1 MRTRDLGIRIGLG
14 TPGRFNAI
22 TDVPGVRV
30 GHCTLNVENG
40 DASIRTG
47 VTATEPR
54 SGPAHA
60 SPCAAGEHSLTRHP
74 PDPGHHQRPQAPP

>member
-1 MRTRDLGIRIGLG
+1 MRTRDLGIRIGAG

-47 VTATEPR
+47 VTVIEPR
-54 SGPAHA
+54 AAH
-60 SPCAAGEHSLTRHP
+60 SPCFAGVHVLNGNGDATRP
-74 PDPGHHQRPQAPP
+74 NGSARPAC

>member
-1 MRTRDLGIRIGLG
+1 MRTRDLGIRIAG

-47 VTATEPR
+47 VTVIERARAPR
-54 SGPAHA
+54 TIRRA
-60 SPCAAGEHSLTRHP
+60 SRVCTC
-74 PDPGHHQRPQAPP
+74 